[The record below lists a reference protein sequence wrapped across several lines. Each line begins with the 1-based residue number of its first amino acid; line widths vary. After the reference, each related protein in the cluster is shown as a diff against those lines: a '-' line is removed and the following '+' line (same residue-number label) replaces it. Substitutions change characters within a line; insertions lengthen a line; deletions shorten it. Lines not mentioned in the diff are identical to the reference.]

1 MDAYMIDSP
10 DKEAHMDVALQ
21 FGRDF
26 NNTHV
31 LVYQTPGHTIYYY
44 YADNNTDRAEYRV
57 DGIIERLKDTKAVL
71 IEIIE
76 L

>member
-26 NNTHV
+26 NNTHA

-44 YADNNTDRAEYRV
+44 ADNNSTASMASSSGSRIPR
-57 DGIIERLKDTKAVL
+57 RC
-71 IEIIE
+71 
-76 L
+76 

>member
-1 MDAYMIDSP
+1 MDAYMIDNP

-44 YADNNTDRAEYRV
+44 ADNNADRAEYHV
-57 DGIIERLKDTKAVL
+57 DGIIEWLKDTKAVL